1 MEEAFKR
8 AGRQVWLDM
17 PEDLKRELQRQAE
30 IVRSPMYQEYWDAT
44 KQAMDGDEGPLRAWA
59 HKHTGAR
66 PDGVLRVLLS
76 QHEVGDL
83 TPRETWAVVAAR
95 SARIKKKAKA
105 LDSKKRVPKVRSSAK
120 KYPSLAAA
128 LRALALED
136 QHSEQVLLEMFLPGI
151 YESAPH
157 VPDDVLAGEIANQI
171 RWEAFERPDAHKMAG
186 ELAELAKFA
195 NREINLK
202 RGRDA
207 GLPPREYELYKFFV
221 DNLGSTNVQ
230 AAQTL
235 GIAVGTVKSL
245 KHRIKNTA
253 V

>member
-1 MEEAFKR
+1 
-8 AGRQVWLDM
+8 V
-17 PEDLKRELQRQAE
+17 PEGLKRELLRQAE
-30 IVRSPMYQEYWDAT
+30 IVRSPMYREYWDAT

-59 HKHTGAR
+59 HKRTGAK
-66 PDGVLRVLLS
+66 PDAVLRVRLA

-120 KYPSLAAA
+120 QYPPLVMALKVLAS
-128 LRALALED
+128 ED
-136 QHSEQVLLEMFLPGI
+136 QTPEQVLLAMLLTGT
-151 YESAPH
+151 YESATH

-186 ELAELAKFA
+186 ELSELAEFA
-195 NREINLK
+195 NREMALK

-221 DNLGSTNVQ
+221 DNPRSTNVQ